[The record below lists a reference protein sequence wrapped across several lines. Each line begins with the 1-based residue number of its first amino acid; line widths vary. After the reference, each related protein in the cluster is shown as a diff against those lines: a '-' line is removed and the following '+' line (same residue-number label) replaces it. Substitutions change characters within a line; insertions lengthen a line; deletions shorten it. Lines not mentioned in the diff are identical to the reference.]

1 MGLTFLVFDRRRKY
15 ASIIGDILDI
25 TGHKLLV
32 ALNEE
37 KVKEL
42 LDKVPVDI
50 ILLELEDIDVWLDN
64 LERSNYAKPIFF
76 LQDYQ
81 QVEELM
87 KCGFSEKNFAVLPFN
102 PLDLLSNAVF
112 ISKDMSQIVSKGFI
126 NTLLDVLRHKLSVNL
141 VIDNKC
147 TVSIKNGT
155 IRGYTCSDEQLISAV
170 SSVEPSVELS
180 SYQEGLIV
188 QQTIKSNADL
198 FRILTKKKYAYEEEK
213 VQVTL
218 PSIDEEA
225 YTRPIEF
232 IEGIFW
238 IGSLHENDVLQTN
251 TFLRLY
257 KKGSI
262 EIPILINAGSKK
274 EYTDI
279 KNRIEQVIGSVDNLK
294 AIIVMGIHSDDY
306 INAYNF
312 MQVNPRLY
320 IITTL
325 PIARELNELDIPM
338 TRIRLIEYL
347 ESGTLR
353 LATGDALR
361 FIHTPFCPD
370 KGSFVIY
377 EESTGA
383 LFTGHLFSS
392 YASDKNLSP
401 NAEIDTESLEIFH
414 VVNMPSNKAIEDA
427 IKTIKDLNVKTILPK
442 YGNVIWNPA
451 KAISALESVKVG
463 VDALGTKNGNIIL
476 VLKDFIR
483 SCRFWL
489 NDKEFASFL
498 QVISRYIYVSD
509 DLNEVEVYVDAEF
522 LPSILLTSLMSLG
535 VKGEFVLNSLK
546 LLYSKGLLNFTI

>member
-1 MGLTFLVFDRRRKY
+1 MGLTFLVFDKRRKY
-15 ASIIGDILDI
+15 TSIIGDILDI

-42 LDKVPVDI
+42 VSKVPVDI
-50 ILLELEDIDVWLDN
+50 ILLEFEDIEVWLDN

-81 QVEELM
+81 QVEELVR
-87 KCGFSEKNFAVLPFN
+87 CGFSEKNFAVLPFN

-112 ISKDMSQIVSKGFI
+112 ISKDMSQVLSKGFI
-126 NTLLDVLRHKLSVNL
+126 NTLLDVLRHKLSVNV

-155 IRGYTCSDEQLISAV
+155 IRGYTCSDEDLISAV
-170 SSVEPSVELS
+170 SGVEPSIEIS
-180 SYQEGLIV
+180 PYQEGLIV
-188 QQTIKSNADL
+188 QQTVKSNVDL
-198 FRILTKKKYAYEEEK
+198 FRLLTKKKYEEERVK
-213 VQVTL
+213 VVL
-218 PSIDEEA
+218 PSIDGEA
-225 YTRPIEF
+225 YARPIEF
-232 IEGIFW
+232 VEGIFW

-251 TFLRLY
+251 TFLRVY

-279 KNRIEQVIGSVDNLK
+279 KNRIEQVIGSVNNLK
-294 AIIVMGIHSDDY
+294 ALIVMGIYSDDY
-306 INAYNF
+306 TNAYNF
-312 MQVNPRLY
+312 MQVNPKLY

-325 PIARELNELDIPM
+325 PIARELNKLDIPM
-338 TRIRLIEYL
+338 TRIRLVEYF
-347 ESGTLR
+347 ENGTLR

-370 KGSFVIY
+370 KGSFLMY

-401 NAEIDTESLEIFH
+401 DADIDTQSLEIFH
-414 VVNMPSNKAIEDA
+414 VVNLPSTKAIQDAMKA
-427 IKTIKDLNVKTILPK
+427 IKYLNVKTILPK

-463 VDALGTKNGNIIL
+463 VDAIGTKNGNIIL
-476 VLKDFIR
+476 VLKDFIG

-498 QVISRYIYVSD
+498 QVISRYVYVSD
-509 DLNEVEVYVDAEF
+509 DLSEVEVYVDAEF

-535 VKGEFVLNSLK
+535 IKGEFVLNALK
-546 LLYSKGLLNFTI
+546 LLYSKGLLNFSI